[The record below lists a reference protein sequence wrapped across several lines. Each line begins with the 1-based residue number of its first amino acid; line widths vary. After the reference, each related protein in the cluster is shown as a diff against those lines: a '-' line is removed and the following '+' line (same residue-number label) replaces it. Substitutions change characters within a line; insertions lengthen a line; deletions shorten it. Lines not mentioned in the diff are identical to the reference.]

1 MYANDEMST
10 ESQGHP
16 EQMKMNNMY
25 VTVEMRSDPQG
36 HHEHMR
42 DVKKKEERRKTKE
55 ERRKKTGE
63 RRKKKEER
71 RKKLPRE
78 YNYESD
84 SEISVRTSG
93 SKKSSSSSSNAQIL
107 NSGLL
112 RWGD

>member
-1 MYANDEMST
+1 MYANDEMGT

-25 VTVEMRSDPQG
+25 VNVEMRSDTQG
-36 HHEHMR
+36 HHEH
-42 DVKKKEERRKTKE
+42 KKE
-55 ERRKKTGE
+55 E